1 MRVLD
6 FLLWDG
12 AGPDEFQQGWTLG
25 IALNGEPIAP
35 PTLGSLYLLLIRR
48 IAHFRS
54 RPYRVTTVDT
64 PAEQH
69 KDSLYLLLRTP
80 IGR

>member
-25 IALNGEPIAP
+25 IAFE
-35 PTLGSLYLLLIRR
+35 
-48 IAHFRS
+48 
-54 RPYRVTTVDT
+54 
-64 PAEQH
+64 
-69 KDSLYLLLRTP
+69 
-80 IGR
+80 